1 MKKNPVI
8 WIRYCLAVKLI
19 PDLCLKMELVEGEE
33 AVEDWLQEVL
43 KHSLGCLT
51 GVTTS
56 FASVVEYFV
65 ADFVKHV
72 V

>member
-1 MKKNPVI
+1 MNYVI

-51 GVTTS
+51 GATTS
-56 FASVVEYFV
+56 FVSVVEYFV

>member
-1 MKKNPVI
+1 M
-8 WIRYCLAVKLI
+8 I
-19 PDLCLKMELVEGEE
+19 PDLCLKRELVEGEE
-33 AVEDWLQEVL
+33 AVVDWLQEVP

-51 GVTTS
+51 GVIAN